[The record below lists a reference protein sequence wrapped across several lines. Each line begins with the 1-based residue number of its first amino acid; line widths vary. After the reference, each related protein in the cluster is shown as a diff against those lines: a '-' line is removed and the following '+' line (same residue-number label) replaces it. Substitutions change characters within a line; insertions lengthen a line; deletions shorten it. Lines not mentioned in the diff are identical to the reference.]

1 MLLKGYLL
9 ILFYFRIT
17 FPWMNILMK
26 SEIIYNPTVT
36 CVFRQS
42 CILPCNVDPS
52 SDTVI
57 HWDLL
62 TSGLLNVHSYYDS
75 EDQLGRQDQQFKGRT
90 SLFKD
95 LISRGNASLK
105 LTGVKIQDEGRYRC
119 YSSTERGSK
128 KTFIQ
133 LKVEGRLALFLVSV
147 IYLFCYYSSCIHF
160 LILQTMTETGWF
172 LFLVTLNN
180 PEFRGRTSLFRDQL
194 SRGDASL
201 LLTGVKVQ
209 DEGKYKCFVFTENG
223 KKELYVY
230 LKIDG
235 KISFLRLFFVSNQ
248 VALTLLF
255 SGCACSSSLS
265 FFISS
270 HVGLTSLISFY
281 SFCSSSLYSQRLS
294 GWKQD
299 HLQLR
304 GDLPST

>member
-1 MLLKGYLL
+1 MFCSMFLIFQSLLWLL
-9 ILFYFRIT
+9 SRGGD
-17 FPWMNILMK
+17 
-26 SEIIYNPTVT
+26 
-36 CVFRQS
+36 

-147 IYLFCYYSSCIHF
+147 IYLFLEAI
-160 LILQTMTETGWF
+160 
-172 LFLVTLNN
+172 
-180 PEFRGRTSLFRDQL
+180 
-194 SRGDASL
+194 
-201 LLTGVKVQ
+201 KVHP
-209 DEGKYKCFVFTENG
+209 
-223 KKELYVY
+223 
-230 LKIDG
+230 
-235 KISFLRLFFVSNQ
+235 Q
-248 VALTLLF
+248 V
-255 SGCACSSSLS
+255 
-265 FFISS
+265 
-270 HVGLTSLISFY
+270 H
-281 SFCSSSLYSQRLS
+281 
-294 GWKQD
+294 
-299 HLQLR
+299 
-304 GDLPST
+304 